1 MKNSQKLGGIK
12 KLQQNSNHEDLVQQ
26 EQLCQELKD
35 EIIQILRM
43 DADHITVMDSINALR
58 SEDFIE
64 SHKAII
70 KLRRTLAN
78 FEQEIAKENEL
89 IPILFHIIQYGSTY
103 LLKLEAACCLYFQYY
118 LEIISIL
125 AGGRSEITRIIMEN
139 GILQLS
145 MSVLDGNQSE
155 LIMLIITI
163 LGKLAGESVKYRD
176 SILQAC
182 SMDKIISKIESKYK
196 SIYIWCLANLCI
208 GRPSPK
214 FDKIQSAFEI
224 FAQVIMEEFN
234 QQNLKMIND
243 AIWALGYMIDG
254 EPNRIAAL
262 INSGVVPQ
270 LINLL
275 PMGNFV
281 SILRIFECIFYGTE
295 DQIKYLLECG
305 FIAHIRMI
313 VDPKSRDK
321 SGDMIQTFAATETLF
336 KVLSNQNFLVSLF
349 RSLSDDNQNLR
360 GDALEVIGNAIQ
372 QGTNEDVG
380 RLVGNGLI
388 QYLLSML
395 EIANEKEIASI
406 HLKKG
411 LEILIKIIRK
421 GEIKAKDNK
430 SNQFFIIFVKL
441 DGVSVIQK
449 LLSYKQDDVAKYA
462 LLFKQEFDI

>member
-12 KLQQNSNHEDLVQQ
+12 KLQQNYKDEDLVQQ
-26 EQLCQELKD
+26 EQICQELKD
-35 EIIQILRM
+35 EIIQMLRM
-43 DADHITVMDSINALR
+43 DEDHVSAKDAIIALK
-58 SEDFIE
+58 SENFIE
-64 SHKAII
+64 SHRATIG
-70 KLRRTLAN
+70 LRRTLSKN
-78 FEQEIAKENEL
+78 FEQTELIAKENEL
-89 IPILFHIIQYGSTY
+89 IPILFHVIQYGSTY
-103 LLKLEAACCLYFQYY
+103 LIKLEAAQ
-118 LEIISIL
+118 IISIL

-145 MSVLDGNQSE
+145 LSVLDGNQSE

-163 LGKLAGESVKYRD
+163 LGKLAGESVRYRD
-176 SILQAC
+176 SILQVC
-182 SMDKIISKIESKYK
+182 SMEKIISKMDSRYK

-208 GRPSPK
+208 GRPSPR
-214 FDKIQSAFEI
+214 FDKVQAAFEI
-224 FAQVIMEEFN
+224 FAKVIMEEFN

-313 VDPKSRDK
+313 VDPKSREN

-349 RSLSDDNQNLR
+349 RSLSDDNSNLR
-360 GDALEVIGNAIQ
+360 GDSLEVIGNAIQ
-372 QGTNEDVG
+372 HGTNEDVNQ
-380 RLVGNGLI
+380 LVKSGLI
-388 QYLLSML
+388 QYLLRML
-395 EIANEKEIASI
+395 EIANEKEIAPN

-421 GEIKAKDNK
+421 GEIKVKDK
-430 SNQFFIIFVKL
+430 KFNQYFTLFERL
-441 DGVSVIQK
+441 DGISIIQK
-449 LLSYKQDDVAKYA
+449 LSSYKQDDVAKYA
-462 LLFKQEFDI
+462 LIFKQEFAI

>member
-12 KLQQNSNHEDLVQQ
+12 KLQQNSNHEDLVDQ
-26 EQLCQELKD
+26 EQICQTLKD

-43 DADHITVMDSINALR
+43 DEDHIAVIDTINALR
-58 SEDFIE
+58 SENFIE

-70 KLRRTLAN
+70 KLRRTLSN
-78 FEQEIAKENEL
+78 FDQAEQIAKENEL
-89 IPILFHIIQYGSTY
+89 IPILFHIIQFGSTY
-103 LLKLEAACCLYFQYY
+103 LLKLEAAQ
-118 LEIISIL
+118 IISIL
-125 AGGRSEITRIIMEN
+125 AAGRSEITRIIMQN

-145 MSVLDGNQSE
+145 LTVLDGNQSE

-182 SMDKIISKIESKYK
+182 SIEKIISKMESKYK

-295 DQIKYLLECG
+295 DQINYLLECG

-313 VDPKSRDK
+313 VDPKSREK

-349 RSLSDDNQNLR
+349 RSLCDDNSNLR
-360 GDALEVIGNAIQ
+360 GDVLEVIGNAIQ
-372 QGTNEDVG
+372 HGTNEDINH
-380 RLVGNGLI
+380 LVKNGLI
-388 QYLLSML
+388 KYLLRMF
-395 EIANEKEIASI
+395 EIANEKEIASN

-411 LEILIKIIRK
+411 LEMLIKIIRK

-430 SNQFFIIFVKL
+430 SNQFFIIFVQL
-441 DGVSVIQK
+441 DGINVIQK

-462 LLFKQEFDI
+462 LIFKQEFAI

>member
-43 DADHITVMDSINALR
+43 DEDHITVMDSINALR
-58 SEDFIE
+58 SENFIE

-89 IPILFHIIQYGSTY
+89 IPILFHLIQYGSTY
-103 LLKLEAACCLYFQYY
+103 ILKLEAAQ
-118 LEIISIL
+118 IISIL

-145 MSVLDGNQSE
+145 LSVLDGNQSE

-182 SMDKIISKIESKYK
+182 SMDKIISKMESKYK

-214 FDKIQSAFEI
+214 FDRIQLAFEI

-349 RSLSDDNQNLR
+349 RSLSDDNSNLR

-388 QYLLSML
+388 QYLLRML
-395 EIANEKEIASI
+395 EIANEKEIAPI

-430 SNQFFIIFVKL
+430 SNQFFRIFVQL

>member
-1 MKNSQKLGGIK
+1 MKNSQKLGGIN
-12 KLQQNSNHEDLVQQ
+12 KLQQNCNHEDLVLQ
-26 EQLCQELKD
+26 EQISQEIKD
-35 EIIQILRM
+35 EIIQILRKSEEN
-43 DADHITVMDSINALR
+43 ISVQDSIIALK
-58 SEDFIE
+58 SESFIE

-70 KLRRTLAN
+70 KLRRTLSN
-78 FEQEIAKENEL
+78 FEQAELVAQENEL
-89 IPILFHIIQYGSTY
+89 IPLLFHVIEYGSTN
-103 LLKLEAACCLYFQYY
+103 LIKIEAAQ
-118 LEIISIL
+118 IISIL

-145 MSVLDGNQSE
+145 LSALDSNQSE
-155 LIMLIITI
+155 LVMLIITI
-163 LGKLAGESVKYRD
+163 LGKLAGETVKYRD
-176 SILQAC
+176 LILQVC
-182 SMDKIISKIESKYK
+182 SMEKIISKMECKYK
-196 SIYIWCLANLCI
+196 STYIWCLANLSI

-214 FDKIQSAFEI
+214 FDKIKPAFEI
-224 FAQVIMEEFN
+224 FANVILEEFN

-262 INSGVVPQ
+262 IESGVVPQ

-313 VDPKSRDK
+313 VDPKSREK

-336 KVLSNQNFLVSLF
+336 KVLSNQNFLISLF
-349 RSLSDDNQNLR
+349 RSLSYDNSNLR

-372 QGTNEDVG
+372 HGTNEDVNQ
-380 RLVGNGLI
+380 LVKNGLI
-388 QYLLSML
+388 QYILKMF
-395 EIANEKEIASI
+395 EIANEKEIAPN

-411 LEILIKIIRK
+411 LEILIKILRK
-421 GEIKAKDNK
+421 GEIKLKDNK
-430 SNQFFIIFVKL
+430 SNQFFILFMQL
-441 DGVSVIQK
+441 DGVNIIQK
-449 LLSYKQDDVAKYA
+449 LLSYKQDEVAKYA
-462 LLFKQEFDI
+462 LIFKQEFAI

>member
-12 KLQQNSNHEDLVQQ
+12 KLQQNCNHEDLVQQ
-26 EQLCQELKD
+26 EQICQELKD

-43 DADHITVMDSINALR
+43 PQDHISAKDAIIALK
-58 SEDFIE
+58 SENFIE

-70 KLRRTLAN
+70 KLQRTLSN
-78 FEQEIAKENEL
+78 FEQAESIAQENEL
-89 IPILFHIIQYGSTY
+89 IPILFHMIQFGCTY
-103 LLKLEAACCLYFQYY
+103 LIKLEAAQ
-118 LEIISIL
+118 IISIL
-125 AGGRSEITRIIMEN
+125 AGGRSEITKIIMQN

-145 MSVLDGNQSE
+145 LSVLDGNQSE

-176 SILQAC
+176 SILQVFT
-182 SMDKIISKIESKYK
+182 MEKIISKMEQKYK

-208 GRPSPK
+208 GRPSPR
-214 FDKIQSAFEI
+214 FDKVKLAFEI
-224 FAQVIMEEFN
+224 FAKVIMEEFN

-254 EPNRIAAL
+254 EPNRITAL

-295 DQIKYLLECG
+295 EQIKYLLECG

-313 VDPKSRDK
+313 VDPKSREK

-336 KVLSNQNFLVSLF
+336 KVLSNQNFLISLF
-349 RSLSDDNQNLR
+349 RSLSDDNSNLR

-372 QGTNEDVG
+372 HGTNDDVNQ
-380 RLVGNGLI
+380 LVKNGLI
-388 QYLLSML
+388 QYLLKML
-395 EIANEKEIASI
+395 DIANEKEIISI

-411 LEILIKIIRK
+411 LEMLIKIIRK
-421 GEIKAKDNK
+421 GEIKVKDNK
-430 SNQFFIIFVKL
+430 SNQFFTLFVQL
-441 DGVSVIQK
+441 DGISIIQK

-462 LLFKQEFDI
+462 LIFKQEFAI